1 MQIAELQTMLNQK
14 QLQLGDQTA
23 EIRVLLETVEQVKL
37 RKDAISASSLIY
49 VSSTSTELGPNE
61 WPI

>member
-1 MQIAELQTMLNQK
+1 MLNQK

-37 RKDAISASSLIY
+37 RKDAIIK
-49 VSSTSTELGPNE
+49 ELK
-61 WPI
+61 